1 MDRAKLPMHHE
12 YKALFFRSLRGA
24 TFVMNRHDVN
34 KVKEVLNSKTGTNWE
49 KMMAF
54 NFGYIAARV
63 RRRVPPANVV
73 YNCMLVVFNF
83 SKDKVDT
90 QTGVIL
96 FHDKN
101 RKKFKNMLDMFRK
114 GYASDPPSMAMYIHK
129 TDNFGRRMV
138 DKDGLALYR
147 SIRGTSNLKSLHQY
161 LTTSFGHTVAGP
173 WYSDSLLAVVRHFY
187 N

>member
-1 MDRAKLPMHHE
+1 
-12 YKALFFRSLRGA
+12 
-24 TFVMNRHDVN
+24 
-34 KVKEVLNSKTGTNWE
+34 
-49 KMMAF
+49 
-54 NFGYIAARV
+54 
-63 RRRVPPANVV
+63 
-73 YNCMLVVFNF
+73 MLVVFNF

-147 SIRGTSNLKSLHQY
+147 SIRGTSNLESLHQY
-161 LTTSFGHTVAGP
+161 LTISFGHTVAGP

-187 N
+187 NWRMSRKNRPKFPPLMHYDGMLVDRINNMYELIY